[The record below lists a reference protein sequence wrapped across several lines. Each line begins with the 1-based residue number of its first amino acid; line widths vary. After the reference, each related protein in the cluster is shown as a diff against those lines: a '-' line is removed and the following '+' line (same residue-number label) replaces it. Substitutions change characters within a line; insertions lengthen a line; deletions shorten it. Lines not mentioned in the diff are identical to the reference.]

1 MGGREERSH
10 GWFTI
15 GECGSWSGNRFILIV
30 NRIFKVVTL
39 NTEDEKNRRQIR
51 LDTFFFWDFK
61 VATKLQGD
69 YSSASSL
76 RLTEGQSKGER
87 LRQTQ
92 MSVPHVTSGG
102 TKRESP
108 ASARRDTPRGKP

>member
-51 LDTFFFWDFK
+51 LDTFFSGIL
-61 VATKLQGD
+61 KLLQNCNGIT
-69 YSSASSL
+69 A
-76 RLTEGQSKGER
+76 
-87 LRQTQ
+87 
-92 MSVPHVTSGG
+92 VPV
-102 TKRESP
+102 R
-108 ASARRDTPRGKP
+108 